1 VTRKHDE
8 RVLARLREIPALSEV
23 VYAGEVP
30 KVDEQGQPVRA
41 PQRYVLVHSNRGIA
55 RPDRLAGFSLR
66 MRKTY
71 WVHSVGASQA
81 QADAVAE
88 RVIAKL
94 LDWTPAVDGF
104 SCERITH
111 EASQP
116 VQRDDAVRPP
126 LYYGVDQFDFFTTP
140 TADA

>member
-1 VTRKHDE
+1 
-8 RVLARLREIPALSEV
+8 
-23 VYAGEVP
+23 
-30 KVDEQGQPVRA
+30 VRA

-71 WVHSVGASQA
+71 WVHSVGRVKA

-88 RVIAKL
+88 RSS
-94 LDWTPAVDGF
+94 P
-104 SCERITH
+104 SCSTG
-111 EASQP
+111 
-116 VQRDDAVRPP
+116 RPP
-126 LYYGVDQFDFFTTP
+126 STGSRASGSLMRRRSRCRRTTPSAAGLYYGVDQFDFYTTP